1 MKKRNL
7 LSYFVILA
15 IAVGGVAAQQTTAQT
30 PKPAN
35 EKQSSGKLPKKRAIP
50 FKGTVGKIDLEKQTF
65 TLVNK
70 SNKKIRTFKVTK
82 DTKFEI
88 DRKPVGKLAMLKP
101 SMQVTGSCFKT
112 GERQYTAKLV
122 RWKTQIKTKPKPEK
136 N

>member
-7 LSYFVILA
+7 LNYFVIFA
-15 IAVGGVAAQQTTAQT
+15 IAVGGVASQQTTAQT
-30 PKPAN
+30 PKPAA
-35 EKQSSGKLPKKRAIP
+35 EKQEAEKSSKKRAIP

-70 SNKKIRTFKVTK
+70 SNRKIRTFKVTK

-88 DRKPVGKLAMLKP
+88 DRKPIGKLNMLKP

-122 RWKTQIKTKPKPEK
+122 RWKTQTKTKPKPEK

>member
-15 IAVGGVAAQQTTAQT
+15 FAVGGVAAQQTAAQT

-35 EKQSSGKLPKKRAIP
+35 EKQSTGKPSKQRAIP
-50 FKGTVGKIDLEKQTF
+50 FRGTVGKIDLEKQTF

-88 DRKPVGKLAMLKP
+88 DRKPVGKLSMLKP
-101 SMQVTGSCFKT
+101 KMQVTGSCFKT

-122 RWKTQIKTKPKPEK
+122 RWKTQTKTEPKK

>member
-7 LSYFVILA
+7 LSYFVLFA
-15 IAVGGVAAQQTTAQT
+15 IAISGAAIQQTAAQT

-35 EKQSSGKLPKKRAIP
+35 EKQTTEKPSKKRAIP

-65 TLVNK
+65 ILVNK

-88 DRKPVGKLAMLKP
+88 DRKPIGKLSMLKP

-122 RWKTQIKTKPKPEK
+122 RWKTQTKPEPKK

>member
-7 LSYFVILA
+7 LSYFAIFA
-15 IAVGGVAAQQTTAQT
+15 IAVGGVASQQMAAQT

-35 EKQSSGKLPKKRAIP
+35 EKQSTGKPSKQRAIP

-88 DRKPVGKLAMLKP
+88 DRKPIGKLNMLKP

-122 RWKTQIKTKPKPEK
+122 RWKTKTKTKPKLEK

>member
-7 LSYFVILA
+7 LSYFVIFT
-15 IAVGGVAAQQTTAQT
+15 IAVGGVASQQTTAQT
-30 PKPAN
+30 PKPAA
-35 EKQSSGKLPKKRAIP
+35 EKQEAEKSSKKRAIP

-88 DRKPVGKLAMLKP
+88 DRKPIGKLNMLKP

-122 RWKTQIKTKPKPEK
+122 RWKTQTKTKPKPEK

>member
-7 LSYFVILA
+7 LSYFVIFA
-15 IAVGGVAAQQTTAQT
+15 IAVGGVASQQTTAQT
-30 PKPAN
+30 PKPAA
-35 EKQSSGKLPKKRAIP
+35 EKQEAEKSSKKRAIP

-88 DRKPVGKLAMLKP
+88 DQKPIGKLNMLKP

-122 RWKTQIKTKPKPEK
+122 RWKTQTKTKPKPEK

>member
-7 LSYFVILA
+7 LSYFVIFA
-15 IAVGGVAAQQTTAQT
+15 IAVGGVASQQTTAQT
-30 PKPAN
+30 PKPAA
-35 EKQSSGKLPKKRAIP
+35 EKQEAEKSSKKRAIP

-70 SNKKIRTFKVTK
+70 SNRKIRTFKVTK

-88 DRKPVGKLAMLKP
+88 DRKPIGKLNMLKP

-122 RWKTQIKTKPKPEK
+122 RWKTQTKTKPKPEK

>member
-7 LSYFVILA
+7 LSYFVIFA
-15 IAVGGVAAQQTTAQT
+15 IAVSGVATRQTAAQT

-35 EKQSSGKLPKKRAIP
+35 EKQAPKKPLKKRVIP

-65 TLVNK
+65 ILVNK

-88 DRKPVGKLAMLKP
+88 DRKPVGKLNMLKP
-101 SMQVTGSCFKT
+101 KMQVTGSCFKT

-122 RWKTQIKTKPKPEK
+122 RWKTQTKTPPEPEK